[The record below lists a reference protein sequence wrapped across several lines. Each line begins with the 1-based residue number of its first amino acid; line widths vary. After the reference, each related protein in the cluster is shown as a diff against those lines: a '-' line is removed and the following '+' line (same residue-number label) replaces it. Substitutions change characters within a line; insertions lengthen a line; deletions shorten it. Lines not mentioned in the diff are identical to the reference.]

1 MEQLIYLVKNRLWRR
16 IFNRAQDMK
25 LQEQLKQ
32 KIKLQGKSSKTF
44 ETYWQYCYEF
54 LLYLKSQS
62 SDWVHPAKAGRNEI
76 EQWLTAM
83 APSLADGSQL

>member
-1 MEQLIYLVKNRLWRR
+1 
-16 IFNRAQDMK
+16 MK